1 MFRRKNTSFNLNGK
15 IYPEKFLND
24 FKDKSLLKFF
34 IILLEVDVQ
43 FIESFEIL
51 YIYFFFW

>member
-51 YIYFFFW
+51 YIYFFF